1 MSKRKQFMA
10 AASEKRNFINERL
23 TQLQKQ
29 GHNMED
35 LIIIHSGIGD
45 TKESDLVAE
54 IPKKVKIK
62 SVDKAGETAHI
73 HLSGSKCQKDEKGQL
88 ISGHAVK
95 INHKGEYAAI
105 IINKEKAFNKTGLPQ
120 NVMFLPKHWTTH
132 KEVETP

>member
-10 AASEKRNFINERL
+10 AASERRNFINERL

-62 SVDKAGETAHI
+62 SVDKAGEKAHM

-95 INHKGEYAAI
+95 ITHKGQYAAI
-105 IINKEKAFNKTGLPQ
+105 IIDKKKCFKKTDLPA
-120 NVMFLPKHWTTH
+120 NTMFLPKHWTTH